1 MIFWVGPKYKGTWV
15 SGVVDGGAMGKAVG
29 GAMRG
34 GRGVGGLEQTRTE
47 RK

>member
-1 MIFWVGPKYKGTWV
+1 MGRTKVQRYMGERGGGW
-15 SGVVDGGAMGKAVG
+15 GGAMGKAVG

-34 GRGVGGLEQTRTE
+34 GRGVGGLEQTRTD